1 MPGRL
6 TVGHSPLK
14 ASILVRVQAR
24 QPGTIRRLA
33 LPQGKRRRRVW
44 GLREAQDCASLRRGC
59 FCIKK
64 HPRNPKITGALRK
77 KGELLATSTDGNWIG
92 KVEKTRTNS
101 IKTSPEVLII
111 AVVSENRSF
120 KERPSLIR
128 TVISLQAL
136 ERGNDAPVSA

>member
-1 MPGRL
+1 
-6 TVGHSPLK
+6 
-14 ASILVRVQAR
+14 
-24 QPGTIRRLA
+24 
-33 LPQGKRRRRVW
+33 
-44 GLREAQDCASLRRGC
+44 
-59 FCIKK
+59 
-64 HPRNPKITGALRK
+64 
-77 KGELLATSTDGNWIG
+77 LLATSTDGNWIG